1 MIADYMRAVQYN
13 YSLSVFKEESGVESR
28 PLLTEDE
35 LMDVLK
41 IDRETSFFQ
50 SYMKSK
56 AHGGSDACVLMNL
69 VSAISEAAA
78 AKGKESF
85 TQTIGGDRYQ
95 LEVRMKQLEDEY
107 QSRLR
112 NARLSPNAGIEER
125 LALYRQEI
133 EEQAAA
139 EVARQVERVREMEV
153 AAARLDEASKARR
166 ALEAERLELDR
177 LHGER
182 LAKLRQREEEM
193 MDKLRR
199 QQRDVENVAY
209 EYRQR
214 ILREEERL
222 RNHKTEIQQ
231 QQDSR
236 QEQLKQLER
245 SLELRERA
253 VGAREAAA
261 EKKIAEAT
269 EAAAQAAV
277 EARQDVE
284 REYMELKS
292 SLAQQRMQIEMDR
305 SRILELR
312 SEATAEI
319 AGARAKEERLRALE
333 TARAEAEA
341 RAAAHAA
348 DAEVCRLQ
356 AEKLAAELAQMRDEL
371 SRRLAQASDGADAML
386 QNAAGA
392 MNMLNAE
399 AAASRTA
406 GQQIR
411 DALAALKRAE
421 DDAAASAAAVISL
434 QQERAALH
442 GALAAAGVEGDA
454 LRTQLGRV
462 EALMDEAVAGRA
474 EALSHLEEAQFRHF
488 QMERELTE
496 LRQALGRAKEE
507 AAALKMAN
515 TIRRPPSR
523 GADSPGR
530 RSITLSPTRRPAP
543 GATTASISALSLGL
557 ALGGGPAGALG
568 QSAHGG
574 VGASGYHWHNHQS
587 SGGASGHQHQS
598 GPASQLEFPIAAAPP
613 RDATLERMDRLRRQ
627 EDMLAS
633 QEDAYRKRMAGM
645 QDWPVYELGSGPGSP
660 DIRDRSAAI
669 LGHANAA
676 VSGGSGAG
684 SPTGAGGAG
693 AGFGFYHGQQQ
704 QGGVPMHPPQPHGD
718 MYQDPQ
724 AAQQGNAPPYMT
736 YVMHSTPYGQQQQA
750 QGMTPR
756 AAAAAEAAA
765 RAEFMEARHQQEQQ
779 MMFEYAQQQH
789 QHQQQQQ
796 QRELYMQHQQQANA
810 EAEAQQRDQE
820 ELAYLRREQQE
831 QRQQQQQQQ
840 QHEARDQQQQ
850 QAGQGR
856 QGQQRPPQYL
866 TSQHQHEDEHDQQA
880 EFPIASHRGGAQHD
894 SAADD
899 ETPDPHAAQR
909 HNSGGGGSVPHPT
922 PQDVPTPQHDSTPG
936 QTHAAAPDRG
946 SAHVSF
952 SDPPATQVQYPGL
965 RDMQAFGSVRSSI
978 EPYSAAEP
986 TAPTAVVTSAP
997 AVAAP
1002 AGLVLTSNLGT
1013 PPAQA
1018 VEDEEEQED
1027 EPPPPPPKPI
1037 IPGLVM
1043 VSGFTPRGSAAGAA
1057 APSPAP
1063 AAPQLPPPPAVADLP
1078 PPPPQDVESVMQ
1090 AKMRMLQEQ
1099 RERALAA
1106 QVPPIRRLQSQ
1117 KSVSSRASTSAG
1129 GTGPYFGAGRSTSG
1143 SPTPSSPGADATA
1156 MSSGGPPP
1164 REDSNSELIARE
1176 AQDTVAAELST
1187 ITTRRA
1193 LLRPTSLEGGPSRT
1207 SSVNRR
1213 ELKSGVSFVRSEASG
1228 FSTGIEAPGPGS
1240 EHLRGQSMRSMGLG
1254 MTLDDIP
1261 SSLGDAD
1268 YQLPGLGDDDDG
1280 VEAPEELGGYGN
1292 FAAEFSAG
1300 SVF

>member
-1 MIADYMRAVQYN
+1 MSEPADAQEGLDQAAFNKKMLTHMQSTGVVGQVKSQLRAQLLTQLQKGQIVQLGPPPGDRPGLKRHALNSMIADYMRAVQYN

-56 AHGGSDACVLMNL
+56 AHGGSDSCVLMNL

-107 QSRLR
+107 QARLR
-112 NARLSPNAGIEER
+112 NARLSPNAGVEER
-125 LALYRQEI
+125 LAIYRQEV

-177 LHGER
+177 LHSER
-182 LAKLRQREEEM
+182 LTKLRQREEEM

-277 EARQDVE
+277 DARQDAE

-319 AGARAKEERLRALE
+319 AAARAKEERLRALE

-356 AEKLAAELAQMRDEL
+356 AEKLAAELAQTRDEL

-421 DDAAASAAAVISL
+421 DEAAASAAAVASL
-434 QQERAALH
+434 QQERAALQN
-442 GALAAAGVEGDA
+442 ALAAAGAEGDA

-488 QMERELTE
+488 QMERELAE
-496 LRQALGRAKEE
+496 LRQALGRSKEE
-507 AAALKMAN
+507 VAALKMAN
-515 TIRRPPSR
+515 TVRRPPSR

-543 GATTASISALSLGL
+543 GAATTISALSLGL
-557 ALGGGPAGALG
+557 ALGSGQGGALG
-568 QSAHGG
+568 QGTTG
-574 VGASGYHWHNHQS
+574 NGGASGYYWHSSQS
-587 SGGASGHQHQS
+587 GGGASGHHHHQS
-598 GPASQLEFPIAAAPP
+598 ATQMEFPIAAAPP

-627 EDMLAS
+627 EDMLAG
-633 QEDAYRKRMAGM
+633 QEEAFRKRLAGV
-645 QDWPVYELGSGPGSP
+645 QDWPEYDLGSGPGSP
-660 DIRDRSAAI
+660 EQ
-669 LGHANAA
+669 
-676 VSGGSGAG
+676 
-684 SPTGAGGAG
+684 PW
-693 AGFGFYHGQQQ
+693 
-704 QGGVPMHPPQPHGD
+704 PMD
-718 MYQDPQ
+718 TT
-724 AAQQGNAPPYMT
+724 YM
-736 YVMHSTPYGQQQQA
+736 G
-750 QGMTPR
+750 
-756 AAAAAEAAA
+756 
-765 RAEFMEARHQQEQQ
+765 
-779 MMFEYAQQQH
+779 
-789 QHQQQQQ
+789 
-796 QRELYMQHQQQANA
+796 
-810 EAEAQQRDQE
+810 
-820 ELAYLRREQQE
+820 
-831 QRQQQQQQQ
+831 
-840 QHEARDQQQQ
+840 
-850 QAGQGR
+850 
-856 QGQQRPPQYL
+856 
-866 TSQHQHEDEHDQQA
+866 
-880 EFPIASHRGGAQHD
+880 
-894 SAADD
+894 
-899 ETPDPHAAQR
+899 
-909 HNSGGGGSVPHPT
+909 
-922 PQDVPTPQHDSTPG
+922 
-936 QTHAAAPDRG
+936 
-946 SAHVSF
+946 
-952 SDPPATQVQYPGL
+952 
-965 RDMQAFGSVRSSI
+965 
-978 EPYSAAEP
+978 
-986 TAPTAVVTSAP
+986 
-997 AVAAP
+997 
-1002 AGLVLTSNLGT
+1002 
-1013 PPAQA
+1013 
-1018 VEDEEEQED
+1018 
-1027 EPPPPPPKPI
+1027 
-1037 IPGLVM
+1037 
-1043 VSGFTPRGSAAGAA
+1043 
-1057 APSPAP
+1057 
-1063 AAPQLPPPPAVADLP
+1063 
-1078 PPPPQDVESVMQ
+1078 
-1090 AKMRMLQEQ
+1090 
-1099 RERALAA
+1099 
-1106 QVPPIRRLQSQ
+1106 
-1117 KSVSSRASTSAG
+1117 
-1129 GTGPYFGAGRSTSG
+1129 
-1143 SPTPSSPGADATA
+1143 
-1156 MSSGGPPP
+1156 
-1164 REDSNSELIARE
+1164 
-1176 AQDTVAAELST
+1176 
-1187 ITTRRA
+1187 
-1193 LLRPTSLEGGPSRT
+1193 
-1207 SSVNRR
+1207 
-1213 ELKSGVSFVRSEASG
+1213 
-1228 FSTGIEAPGPGS
+1228 
-1240 EHLRGQSMRSMGLG
+1240 
-1254 MTLDDIP
+1254 
-1261 SSLGDAD
+1261 
-1268 YQLPGLGDDDDG
+1268 
-1280 VEAPEELGGYGN
+1280 
-1292 FAAEFSAG
+1292 
-1300 SVF
+1300 